1 MDPWIKDGGSCT
13 REELSLRITDF
24 ICDGDYLLA
33 YYTNRFL
40 SLRFNSQTDLPPWE
54 DLLELR
60 VFNKDREIWA
70 HRSTTGANFSWRIAD
85 DETLWE
91 AAATQEDPFLK
102 DAENHCIYTKQ
113 TLDINRK
120 AESGF
125 GATDKWGSRQ
135 LRTTVGGAY
144 ALPIGKDDG
153 CVLVKHYLRY
163 DVNGVATVAD
173 YRLVGFEPQKKG

>member
-13 REELSLRITDF
+13 REELGLRITEF
-24 ICDGDYLLA
+24 IRDGDYLLA
-33 YYTNRFL
+33 YYTDRFL
-40 SLRFNSQTDLPPWE
+40 SLRFGSQAVLPSWE

-60 VFNKDREIWA
+60 VFNKDRELWA
-70 HRSTTGANFSWRIAD
+70 HRSSTGADFSWRIAD
-85 DETLWE
+85 DETLRA

-125 GATDKWGSRQ
+125 GAKDKWGSTK

-144 ALPIGKDDG
+144 TLPIGKDDG